1 MDMDLA
7 ATIRDTIREIPDFPK
22 KGVSFK
28 DITPLLA
35 HADLSSRISTAL
47 LVPFLASPPDVIIG
61 IESRGFLY
69 GMLMAQLLGVP
80 FVPVR
85 KQGKLPA
92 ATVSHGYQLEYG
104 EAILEMHSDAISP
117 GTRVLVHDD
126 LLATGGTCE
135 ATAILI
141 EKLGGKVA
149 GFSFI
154 IELEFLEGRKK
165 LLSYTSV
172 IHTLTTY

>member
-1 MDMDLA
+1 MDLSS
-7 ATIRDTIREIPDFPK
+7 TIRNTIREIPDFPK
-22 KGVSFK
+22 KGISFK

-35 HADLSSRISTAL
+35 HAVLSGEIATAL
-47 LVPFLASPPDVIIG
+47 LKPFLASPPDVIIG

-69 GMLMAQLLGVP
+69 GMLMAQHLSIP

-104 EAILEMHSDAISP
+104 EAILEMHSDAIHP
-117 GTRVLVHDD
+117 GMRVLVHDD

-135 ATAILI
+135 ATAILV

-154 IELEFLEGRKK
+154 IELDFLEGRKK
-165 LLSYTSV
+165 LLPYAPSIHSLTSY
-172 IHTLTTY
+172 